1 MITKRNYIDLIQNRL
16 SGGVV
21 PKDVQK
27 VYPRGV
33 IAKVLDMA
41 FADVVI
47 NNSDA
52 AADMSLEFSFT
63 ASTDANGYYVTL
75 SPRPISGTLS
85 IYDIYDDKNFYNI
98 QDKVMARGIRDLRDN
113 NKLGAVL
120 YGDKLRLNTTPVG
133 SVRVIYVPRVSE
145 MADDDALYAG
155 EVGDNGELMLF
166 TRVMTVLQGKDFQDE
181 LNNNAVDAQQQG
193 R

>member
-16 SGGVV
+16 SGGIV

-33 IAKVLDMA
+33 IARVLDMA

-98 QDKVMARGIRDLRDN
+98 QDKVMARGIRDLRPN

-181 LNNNAVDAQQQG
+181 LNNNAIDAQQQG

>member
-16 SGGVV
+16 NGGAA

-33 IAKVLDMA
+33 IARVLDMA

-63 ASTDANGYYVTL
+63 ASTDTNGYYITL

-85 IYDIYDDKNFYNI
+85 IYDIYDDKNSYNI
-98 QDKVMARGIRDLRDN
+98 QDKVMARGIRDLRTN
-113 NKLGAVL
+113 NKFGAVL
-120 YGDKLRLNTTPVG
+120 FGNKLRLNTTPVG
-133 SVRVIYVPRVSE
+133 EVKVIYVPRVSE

-155 EVGDNGELMLF
+155 EVGDNGEVVLF
-166 TRVMTVLQGKDFQDE
+166 TRVMTVLQGNAFQDE
-181 LNNNAVDAQQQG
+181 LNNNAIDAQQQG

>member
-1 MITKRNYIDLIQNRL
+1 
-16 SGGVV
+16 
-21 PKDVQK
+21 
-27 VYPRGV
+27 
-33 IAKVLDMA
+33 MA

-98 QDKVMARGIRDLRDN
+98 QDKVMARGIRDLRPN

-181 LNNNAVDAQQQG
+181 LNNNAIDAQQQG